1 MGDKIMTETL
11 LSGVLKTPSPGTP
24 DKVVKS
30 LDESSWFK
38 ADIENKLRAKLNEYA
53 KELQTVQSLLEER

>member
-1 MGDKIMTETL
+1 MSDIKMTETL
-11 LSGVLKTPSPGTP
+11 QSGALSTPALDSLGMA
-24 DKVVKS
+24 VKS

-38 ADIENKLRAKLNEYA
+38 ADIENKLRAKLQEYA